1 MFLIFD
7 TETTGLPKRNN
18 APISEVDNW
27 PRVVQIAWQIH
38 DETGDLIEHHNVLIK
53 PEGFEIPYSAEK
65 VHGISTEKALTQGV
79 SQKDGLNLFNQSLD
93 GIKFLIGHNIKF
105 DINALGAEFIRS
117 GIDTKFLEKKQI
129 CTMWSSTEHL
139 KLPGGRGGKF
149 KPPKL
154 IELYEFLFEE
164 QFQEA
169 HNAGADV
176 EATARCF
183 FELLRRKII
192 SPEKIDLSP
201 DQYSQFIAKNQGKVK
216 AYGISHQSNRETDL
230 IRGEATATEGTA
242 TEGIEARGDEP
253 RGEEPGGE
261 EPGGEE
267 RSEVQTEE
275 PPAEGQPERI
285 EKNEIEFCHLHVHTQ
300 YSILDGAASIP
311 ELLKKAIDDGMRAVA
326 ITDHGNMFG
335 VKEFHNEASKR
346 GIKPI
351 LGCEAYIARRSRISK
366 EDKNLDTYDHVVL
379 LAKNKT
385 GYSNLTN
392 MVSLG
397 WTEGFYYK
405 PRIDRELLGKY
416 HEGIIC
422 LSACLGGEI
431 PQAIMHHS
439 LEEAERIVLEYQ
451 RIFGGDFYLELMRHR
466 TDDPGMNKLV
476 FDDQVFVNRSLLEL
490 GKKHGINCV
499 ATNDVHFVNMEDS
512 EAHDHLICLNTGK
525 DLDDPTRMRYTRQEW
540 FKTQEE
546 MKDVFS
552 DRPDT
557 LTNTIEV
564 AEKVEH
570 FELNANPVMPFFP
583 LPEDFENED
592 AYLKHITYEG
602 ASNRYGELT
611 DEVKERI
618 DFELETIQRM
628 GFPGYFLIVQDF
640 IAAARNMGVSV
651 GPGRGSAAGSA
662 VAYCLGITDIDPIK
676 YDLLFERFLNP
687 DRISMPDIDIDF
699 DEDGRDEVLKW
710 VVDKYGHDR
719 VAHIITFGTMAAK
732 MAIRDVAR
740 IQKLPLPE
748 ADRLAKLVPD
758 RPGTTFAK
766 AFEDVPELKKE
777 QNSSNPLISNTLRI
791 AQRLEGSV
799 RQTGLHACG
808 VIIGRN
814 SLTEHLPVCKS
825 KESELLVTQFD
836 GHFVE
841 DVGMLKMDFLGL
853 KTLSIIKDAVAN
865 IRESKGIDIDIGHIP
880 MDDKTTFDLYSKGET
895 TGLFQFE
902 STGMKKY
909 LRDLEPNRF
918 EDLIAMNALYR
929 PGPMEYI
936 PSFIRRKHGK
946 ENIAYDLPEMEEYL
960 KDTYGI
966 TVYQEQVMLL
976 SRKLAGFTRGEADSL
991 RKAMGKKIKKMMD
1004 ELKVKFEEGCTKNGI
1019 AKKKIEKIWVDWEAF
1034 AQYAFN
1040 KSHSTCYAYVSYQTA
1055 YLKANYPAEFMAAV
1069 LSRNIAD
1076 IKKIGQFMDE
1086 CRRMSISVLG
1096 PNVNESNVRFTV
1108 NDNGDIRFGLG
1119 AIKGVGENAVRSIM
1133 EERRANG
1140 PYKDIYDFVER
1151 NDLHQVNRKNFEG
1164 LAIAGALDCFD
1175 SINRSQYIDTVEEA
1189 EATFIEQ
1196 LIKFGNKIQYER
1208 NTPQQ
1213 NLFGEISSIPISR
1226 PEPPDVMEWDDSSKC
1241 KREKELIGIY
1251 LTSHPLDRYKLEIDS
1266 FCPNTLHELS
1276 DLQPFSGRDVVF
1288 CGMVKTVRD
1297 GVDQWRNKPY
1307 LLAQLEDY
1315 TDTYNLRLKNEDYVN
1330 FKQYFS
1336 PDVALMIRATV
1347 NEWSPRDEPNRKI
1360 YSLKM
1365 KMVHMLADVREK
1377 LVRSVDISLDI
1388 NQVSSEFIESI
1399 DRFTV
1404 NENGKVL
1411 KFRIHDSE
1419 SNTKV
1424 NLFSRK
1430 KHVEL
1435 TDEFMDYLQNSTG
1448 FEFSFA

>member
-7 TETTGLPKRNN
+7 TETTGLPKRDN

-27 PRVVQIAWQIH
+27 PRVVQIAWQMH
-38 DETGDLIEHHNVLIK
+38 DETGDLIEHYNVLIK
-53 PEGFEIPYSAEK
+53 PEGYEIPYSAEK
-65 VHGISTEKALTQGV
+65 VHGISTEKAQNHGV
-79 SQKDGLNLFNQSLD
+79 TLKEGLYLFNKSVDQA
-93 GIKFLIGHNIKF
+93 IFLIGHNIRF
-105 DINALGAEFIRS
+105 DINALGAEYIRS
-117 GIDTKFLEKKQI
+117 GIDTAFLEKKQV
-129 CTMWSSTEHL
+129 CTMRSSTEHM

-154 IELYEFLFEE
+154 IELYEYLFEE

-169 HNAGADV
+169 HNAAADV
-176 EATARCF
+176 EATARSF

-192 SPEKIDLSP
+192 SPESLEISP
-201 DQYSQFIAKNQGKVK
+201 DQYSVFISKNPGKVK
-216 AYGISHQSNRETDL
+216 GYGLSHQSSRLRNVAESEEIT
-230 IRGEATATEGTA
+230 TESPQESTKSDY
-242 TEGIEARGDEP
+242 ID
-253 RGEEPGGE
+253 
-261 EPGGEE
+261 
-267 RSEVQTEE
+267 
-275 PPAEGQPERI
+275 
-285 EKNEIEFCHLHVHTQ
+285 FCHLHVHTQ

-335 VKEFHNEASKR
+335 VKAFHSEATKR

-351 LGCEAYIARRSRISK
+351 LGCEAYIARRSRSSR
-366 EDKNLDTYDHVVL
+366 EDKNLDAFDHVVL
-379 LAKNKT
+379 LAKNIT
-385 GYSNLTN
+385 GYRNLTT

-405 PRIDRELLGKY
+405 PRIDRELLEKY
-416 HEGIIC
+416 KDGIIC

-431 PQAIMHHS
+431 PQAIMHRS
-439 LEEAERIVLEYQ
+439 IEEAEHTVLEYK
-451 RIFGGDFYLELMRHR
+451 RIFNSDFYLELMRHR

-476 FDDQVFVNRSLLEL
+476 FDDQVFVNRTLLEL
-490 GKKHGINCV
+490 SAKHNIKCV
-499 ATNDVHFVNMEDS
+499 ATNDVHFVNMEDA

-552 DRPDT
+552 DHPDV
-557 LTNTIEV
+557 LNNTIEV
-564 AEKVEH
+564 AEKVEQ
-570 FELNANPVMPFFP
+570 FELNSNPVMPFFP
-583 LPEDFENED
+583 LPEGFENED
-592 AYLKHITYEG
+592 SYLKHITYEG
-602 ASNRYGELT
+602 AEKRYDKISGEI
-611 DEVKERI
+611 KERI

-662 VAYCLGITDIDPIK
+662 VAYCLGITDIDPIQ

-710 VVDKYGHDR
+710 VVEKYGHDR
-719 VAHIITFGTMAAK
+719 VAHIVTFGTMAAK

-748 ADRLAKLVPD
+748 ADRLAKLVPE
-758 RPGTTFAK
+758 RPGITFAK
-766 AFEDVPELKKE
+766 AFEEVPELKKE
-777 QNSSNPLISNTLRI
+777 QNSTNPLVANTLRI

-814 SLTEHLPVCKS
+814 RLTEHLPVYKS
-825 KESELLVTQFD
+825 KDSDLLVTQFD

-853 KTLSIIKDAVAN
+853 KTLSIIKDAVSN
-865 IRESKGIDIDIGHIP
+865 IKESKGIDIDIDNIP
-880 MDDKTTFDLYSKGET
+880 MDDKTTFELYSRGET

-902 STGMKKY
+902 SPGMKKY
-909 LRDLEPNRF
+909 LKDLKPNRF

-936 PSFIRRKHGK
+936 PSFINRKHGSEK
-946 ENIAYDLPEMEEYL
+946 IEYDRPEMEEFL

-991 RKAMGKKIKKMMD
+991 RKAMGKKVKKMMD

-1019 AKKKIEKIWVDWEAF
+1019 PKKKIEKIWIDWEAF

-1096 PNVNESNVRFTV
+1096 PDVNESNVRFTV
-1108 NDNGDIRFGLG
+1108 NDKGDIRFGLG
-1119 AIKGVGENAVRSIM
+1119 AIKGVGENAVKSIID
-1133 EERRANG
+1133 ERIAYG
-1140 PYKDIYDFVER
+1140 PFKDIYDFVER

-1164 LAIAGALDCFD
+1164 LVVAGAMDCFD
-1175 SINRSQYIDTVEEA
+1175 NITRSQYLDTVEEE

-1208 NTPQQ
+1208 DTPQQ
-1213 NLFGEISSIPISR
+1213 NLFGERSSIAISR
-1226 PEPPDVMEWDDSSKC
+1226 PEPPDVMEWDNASKC

-1266 FCPNTLHELS
+1266 FCPNTLHELGY
-1276 DLQPFSGRDVVF
+1276 LQQFSGRDVVF

-1307 LLAQLEDY
+1307 MLAQLEDY
-1315 TDTYNLRLKNEDYVN
+1315 TDTYNLRLKNDDYVN

-1347 NEWSPRDEPNRKI
+1347 NVWSPREEPTKKI
-1360 YSLKM
+1360 YSLKI
-1365 KMVHMLADVREK
+1365 KMVHMLADVRDK
-1377 LVRSVDISLDI
+1377 LVRSVYISVDI
-1388 NQVSSEFIESI
+1388 NQVSRELIETI
-1399 DRFTV
+1399 ERYTV
-1404 NENGKVL
+1404 NENGKIL
-1411 KFRIHDSE
+1411 KFRIHDPE

-1430 KHVEL
+1430 KHVVL
-1435 TDEFMDYLQNSTG
+1435 TDEFMDYLQNSSG
-1448 FEFSFA
+1448 FEFSLA

>member
-7 TETTGLPKRNN
+7 TETTGLPKRDN

-27 PRVVQIAWQIH
+27 PRIVQIAWQMH
-38 DETGDLIEHHNVLIK
+38 DESGDLMDHQNVLIK
-53 PEGFEIPYSAEK
+53 PDGFEIPYSAEK
-65 VHGISTEKALTQGV
+65 VHGISTEKAQKQGV
-79 SQKDGLNLFNQSLD
+79 SLEEGLLRFNKSVDLA
-93 GIKFLIGHNIKF
+93 GYLIGHNIRF

-117 GIDTKFLEKKQI
+117 GVATEFLEKKQV
-129 CTMWSSTEHL
+129 CTMWSSTDHL

-154 IELYEFLFEE
+154 MELYEYLFDD
-164 QFQEA
+164 QFQQA
-169 HNAGADV
+169 HNAAADV

-192 SPEKIDLSP
+192 TPETLHLTP
-201 DQYSQFIAKNQGKVK
+201 DQYSLFISKNQGKVK
-216 AYGISHQSNRETDL
+216 GYGLSHLSNRESDSDESEETQSDHPP
-230 IRGEATATEGTA
+230 ESTEK
-242 TEGIEARGDEP
+242 EQLEY
-253 RGEEPGGE
+253 
-261 EPGGEE
+261 
-267 RSEVQTEE
+267 
-275 PPAEGQPERI
+275 
-285 EKNEIEFCHLHVHTQ
+285 CHLHVHTQ

-335 VKEFHNEASKR
+335 VKEFHNEATKR

-351 LGCEAYIARRSRISK
+351 LGCEAYIARRSRNSR
-366 EDKNLDTYDHVVL
+366 EDKNLDAFDHIVL

-385 GYSNLTN
+385 GYRNLTTL
-392 MVSLG
+392 VSLG

-405 PRIDRELLGKY
+405 PRIDRELLEKY

-431 PQAIMHHS
+431 PQAIMHRS
-439 LEEAERIVLEYQ
+439 IGEAEKIVLEYK
-451 RIFGGDFYLELMRHR
+451 RIFGEDFYLELMRHR

-476 FDDQVFVNRSLLEL
+476 FDDQVFVNRTLLEL
-490 GKKHGINCV
+490 SNKLGIKCV

-552 DRPDT
+552 DHPDV
-557 LTNTIEV
+557 LNNTIEV
-564 AEKVEH
+564 ADKVEQ
-570 FELNANPVMPFFP
+570 FELNSNPVMPYFP
-583 LPEDFENED
+583 LPEEFENED
-592 AYLKHITYEG
+592 TYLKHITYEG
-602 ASNRYGELT
+602 AKKRYNEIT
-611 DEVKERI
+611 NEIKERI
-618 DFELETIQRM
+618 DFELGTIQRM

-699 DEDGRDEVLKW
+699 DEDGREEVLRW
-710 VVDKYGHDR
+710 VVNKYGHDR

-748 ADRLAKLVPD
+748 ADRLAKLVPE

-766 AFEDVPELKKE
+766 AFEEVPELKKE

-791 AQRLEGSV
+791 AQRLEGSI
-799 RQTGLHACG
+799 RQKGLHACG

-814 SLTEHLPVCKS
+814 SLIEHLPVCKS
-825 KESELLVTQFD
+825 KDTDLLVTQFD

-853 KTLSIIKDAVAN
+853 KTLSIIKDAVTN
-865 IRESKGIDIDIGHIP
+865 IRESKGIEIDIDHIP
-880 MDDKTTFDLYSKGET
+880 MDDKVTFDLYSKGDT

-902 STGMKKY
+902 SAGMKKY
-909 LRDLEPNRF
+909 LRELKPNRF

-936 PSFIRRKHGK
+936 PSFINRKHGK
-946 ENIAYDLPEMEEYL
+946 EKIEYDRPEMEEYL

-1004 ELKVKFEEGCTKNGI
+1004 ELKMKFEEGCTKNGI
-1019 AKKKIEKIWVDWEAF
+1019 PIKKIEKIWTDWEAF

-1096 PNVNESNVRFTV
+1096 PDINESNVRFTV
-1108 NDNGDIRFGLG
+1108 NNNGDIRFGLG
-1119 AIKGVGENAVRSIM
+1119 AIKGVGKNAVKSIID
-1133 EERRANG
+1133 ERIASG
-1140 PYKDIYDFVER
+1140 PFKDIYDFVER
-1151 NDLHQVNRKNFEG
+1151 NDLRQVNKKNFEG
-1164 LAIAGALDCFD
+1164 LAVAGALDCFD
-1175 SINRSQYIDTVEEA
+1175 LITRSQYLDTVEEK

-1208 NTPQQ
+1208 DTPQQ
-1213 NLFGEISSIPISR
+1213 NLFGEISPIAISK
-1226 PEPPDVMEWDDSSKC
+1226 PEPPDVMEWDSATKC

-1251 LTSHPLDRYKLEIDS
+1251 MTSHPLDRYKLEIDS

-1276 DLQPFSGRDVVF
+1276 DLQQFTGQDIIF

-1315 TDTYNLRLKNEDYVN
+1315 TDTYNLRLKNDDYVN

-1347 NEWSPRDEPNRKI
+1347 NEWSPREEPNRKI
-1360 YSLKM
+1360 YSLKI
-1365 KMVHMLADVREK
+1365 KMVHMLADVRDK
-1377 LVRSVDISLDI
+1377 LVRSVDISVEI
-1388 NQVSSEFIESI
+1388 NQVSRELIETFE
-1399 DRFTV
+1399 RYTV
-1404 NENGKVL
+1404 NENGKIL
-1411 KFRIHDSE
+1411 KFRIHDPE
-1419 SNTKV
+1419 TNTKV

-1430 KHVEL
+1430 KHVVL

-1448 FEFSFA
+1448 FDFILA

>member
-1 MFLIFD
+1 
-7 TETTGLPKRNN
+7 
-18 APISEVDNW
+18 
-27 PRVVQIAWQIH
+27 
-38 DETGDLIEHHNVLIK
+38 
-53 PEGFEIPYSAEK
+53 
-65 VHGISTEKALTQGV
+65 
-79 SQKDGLNLFNQSLD
+79 
-93 GIKFLIGHNIKF
+93 
-105 DINALGAEFIRS
+105 
-117 GIDTKFLEKKQI
+117 
-129 CTMWSSTEHL
+129 
-139 KLPGGRGGKF
+139 
-149 KPPKL
+149 
-154 IELYEFLFEE
+154 
-164 QFQEA
+164 
-169 HNAGADV
+169 
-176 EATARCF
+176 
-183 FELLRRKII
+183 
-192 SPEKIDLSP
+192 SPE
-201 DQYSQFIAKNQGKVK
+201 AKN
-216 AYGISHQSNRETDL
+216 
-230 IRGEATATEGTA
+230 EGPL
-242 TEGIEARGDEP
+242 EY
-253 RGEEPGGE
+253 
-261 EPGGEE
+261 
-267 RSEVQTEE
+267 
-275 PPAEGQPERI
+275 
-285 EKNEIEFCHLHVHTQ
+285 CHLHVHTQ

-335 VKEFHNEASKR
+335 VKEFHNEATKR

-351 LGCEAYIARRSRISK
+351 LGCEAYIARRSRNSR
-366 EDKNLDTYDHVVL
+366 EDKNLDAFDHIIL
-379 LAKNKT
+379 LAKNET
-385 GYSNLTN
+385 GYKNLTT

-405 PRIDRELLGKY
+405 PRIDRELLEKY

-431 PQAIMHHS
+431 PQAIMHRS
-439 LEEAERIVLEYQ
+439 MEQAEKILLEYR
-451 RIFGGDFYLELMRHR
+451 RIFGDDFYLELMRHQ

-476 FDDQVFVNRSLLEL
+476 FDDQVFVNRTLLEL
-490 GKKHGINCV
+490 SNKHGIKCV
-499 ATNDVHFVNMEDS
+499 ATNDVHFVNMEDA

-546 MKDVFS
+546 MQEVFS
-552 DRPDT
+552 DHPEV
-557 LTNTIEV
+557 LNNTIEV
-564 AEKVEH
+564 ADKVEQ
-570 FELNANPVMPFFP
+570 FELNSNPVMPYFP
-583 LPEDFENED
+583 LPEGFENED
-592 AYLKHITYEG
+592 AYLNHITYEG
-602 ASNRYGELT
+602 AKKRYNEIT
-611 DEVKERI
+611 DEIKERI
-618 DFELETIQRM
+618 DFELGTIQRM

-699 DEDGRDEVLKW
+699 DEDGRDDVLRW
-710 VVDKYGHDR
+710 VVNKYGHDR

-748 ADRLAKLVPD
+748 ADRLAKLVPE

-766 AFEDVPELKKE
+766 AFEEVPELKKE

-799 RQTGLHACG
+799 RQKGLHACG

-825 KESELLVTQFD
+825 KDSDLLVTQFD

-865 IRESKGIDIDIGHIP
+865 IHESKGIEIDIDHIP
-880 MDDKTTFDLYSKGET
+880 MDDKVTFDLYSRGDT

-902 STGMKKY
+902 SPGMKKY
-909 LRDLEPNRF
+909 LRDLKPNRF

-936 PSFIRRKHGK
+936 PSFINRKHGK
-946 ENIAYDLPEMEEYL
+946 EKIEYDRPEMEEYL

-1019 AKKKIEKIWVDWEAF
+1019 PKKKIEKIWSDWEAF

-1096 PNVNESNVRFTV
+1096 PDVNESNVRFTV

-1119 AIKGVGENAVRSIM
+1119 AIKGVGGNAVKNIID
-1133 EERRANG
+1133 ERITNG
-1140 PYKDIYDFVER
+1140 PFKDIYDFAER

-1164 LAIAGALDCFD
+1164 LAISGALDCFD
-1175 SINRSQYIDTVEEA
+1175 SITRSQYIDTLEEQ
-1189 EATFIEQ
+1189 EATLIEQ
-1196 LIKFGNKIQYER
+1196 LIKYGNKIQYER
-1208 NTPQQ
+1208 ETPQQ
-1213 NLFGEISSIPISR
+1213 NLFGEISSITISK
-1226 PEPPDVMEWDDSSKC
+1226 PEPPDVNEWDSTTKC

-1266 FCPNTLHELS
+1266 FCPNTLQELG
-1276 DLQPFSGRDVVF
+1276 DLQQFSGRDLIF

-1315 TDTYNLRLKNEDYVN
+1315 TDTYNLRLKNDDYMK

-1347 NEWSPRDEPNRKI
+1347 NEWSPREEPGRKI
-1360 YSLKM
+1360 YSLKI

-1377 LVRSVDISLDI
+1377 LVRSVDVSVDI
-1388 NQVSSEFIESI
+1388 NQVSRELIESFE
-1399 DRFTV
+1399 RYTV
-1404 NENGKVL
+1404 DENGKIL
-1411 KFRIHDSE
+1411 KFRIHDPE

-1424 NLFSRK
+1424 SLFSRK
-1430 KHVEL
+1430 KHVIL

-1448 FEFSFA
+1448 FEFSLA